1 MTPSHKPQD
10 DQGAGGGR
18 GRMDEVS
25 LRQRR
30 VQASSASCPGRS
42 RCAMAAGRRR
52 SARAVRRS
60 KADDSEPMNE
70 KSMEEMVV
78 LAADD
83 ASRLVTIMDRYA
95 HALTASVMPGVL
107 DRQGGT
113 TTLRAMLTNPSPLD
127 AVEIWKC
134 AASLCAPSVRTDA
147 RDHMGVLL
155 FLHLLDQLLPS
166 LSEAWPVQAQLHA
179 DAFALHMRL
188 PSGDYFTNAVA
199 LTEPA
204 RTVLDTGAA
213 DGVAVAPPMDVPP
226 VYTLGDCTTVSK
238 PPAKHKEPR
247 TMHAA
252 SYLSYG
258 AFGSSLG
265 PSVDST
271 GKTLDA
277 TSTDTI
283 YTSRHKIAQLLHG
296 RWGAPLAARLESA
309 YSVDSHG
316 LQEPMDEDDVSAHS
330 LAAEAAALDPEL
342 DAALLQQAL
351 EALDVDQVLQEIRL
365 RLEELQELQWART
378 RMDYAQA
385 SSAHVYE
392 RERELA
398 EDVLSSLTDLLLHV
412 PPSAVATTARAAGP
426 MVLLTQVVLASSLTP
441 SSALSHGF
449 YGTLSMPVHGAKT
462 QAQLPGANDPNALPV
477 WAPLLRPSTVA
488 DNATAQPGA
497 DARVLAYA
505 WDRAQAS
512 PAQAV
517 KAAMDP
523 AVPYGQGSMRP
534 VPMPAVGTSPL
545 GAAPRPG
552 RITAR
557 APY

>member
-1 MTPSHKPQD
+1 
-10 DQGAGGGR
+10 
-18 GRMDEVS
+18 
-25 LRQRR
+25 
-30 VQASSASCPGRS
+30 
-42 RCAMAAGRRR
+42 MAAGLRR

-60 KADDSEPMNE
+60 KADDSEPMDE
-70 KSMEEMVV
+70 KSMEEMVA
-78 LAADD
+78 LD
-83 ASRLVTIMDRYA
+83 AKDATRLVTIMDRYA
-95 HALTASVMPGVL
+95 YPLTASVMPGVL
-107 DRQGGT
+107 DRQGGAK
-113 TTLRAMLTNPSPLD
+113 TLRAMLTAPSPN

-134 AASLCAPSVRTDA
+134 AASLCGAAARTDA

-155 FLHLLDQLLPS
+155 LLHLLGQLLPS
-166 LSEAWPVQAQLHA
+166 LSTAGAVQAQLHA
-179 DAFALHMRL
+179 ENVALHMQL
-188 PSGDYFTNAVA
+188 PAGDYFTNAVA
-199 LTEPA
+199 LTDSA
-204 RTVLDTGAA
+204 RAALDTGAA

-226 VYTLGDCTTVSK
+226 LYTLGDCATVAK
-238 PPAKHKEPR
+238 PLAKHKEPR

-265 PSVDST
+265 PSVDSS

-283 YTSRHKIAQLLHG
+283 YTARHRIARRLHG

-309 YSVDSHG
+309 YRVDSPA
-316 LQEPMDEDDVSAHS
+316 QEPMDEDEVAAHT

-342 DAALLQQAL
+342 DATLLEQAL
-351 EALDVDQVLQEIRL
+351 EALDVDQILHENRL

-385 SSAHVYE
+385 SSAHVDE

-398 EDVLSSLTDLLLHV
+398 EDVLGSLTDLLLHV

-449 YGTLSMPVHGAKT
+449 YGTLSLPVHGAKT
-462 QAQLPGANDPNALPV
+462 QAQLPDAHNPNALPM

-497 DARVLAYA
+497 DARILAYA
-505 WDRAQAS
+505 WDQAQAS

-517 KAAMDP
+517 KAAMGP
-523 AVPYGQGSMRP
+523 GVPHAPGMRP
-534 VPMPAVGTSPL
+534 VPMPAVGAPPP
-545 GAAPRPG
+545 GAPRPG
-552 RITAR
+552 RVVAR
-557 APY
+557 PPY